1 MKFLGIQRSANK
13 NKKYVASF
21 DLGDKTKKVHFGHS
35 SYEDYTTHHDKQ
47 RRENY
52 RSRHH
57 TGKDA
62 NPDTP
67 NALSYHLLWGN
78 STSIRENIKSFKN
91 KYNL

>member
-1 MKFLGIQRSANK
+1 MKFLGIQRSAIK

-35 SYEDYTTHHDKQ
+35 YYEDYTTHHDKQ

-52 RSRHH
+52 RSRHN

-62 NPDTP
+62 KPDTP
-67 NALSYHLLWGN
+67 NALSYHLLWGD
-78 STSIRENIKSFKN
+78 SISLRENIKSFKS